1 MSHQSQLDFVRSL
14 THRFPIYFAG
24 QRVLE
29 VGSLDI
35 NGSIRQ
41 FFDGCEYIGV
51 DLGEGKG
58 VDLVA
63 KGEDLDFPDGYFKV
77 VASCECFEHN
87 PEWEATFRNM
97 IRMCS
102 GLVFFSCAT
111 TGRLEHGT
119 KRTSPDDAPF
129 CGDYYRNLTEEDFRE
144 KFTFEE
150 FESYGFLTN
159 SNPAD
164 LYFWG
169 IKTHEHLLEMVE
181 RTTTGEIR

>member
-1 MSHQSQLDFVRSL
+1 VVSHQSQLNFVSSL
-14 THRFPIYFAG
+14 KSQFPIFFAG
-24 QRVLE
+24 QKVLE
-29 VGSLDI
+29 IGSLDI

-41 FFDGCEYIGV
+41 FFIGCDYTGV

-63 KGEDLDFPDGYFKV
+63 RGEELDFPDGHFKV

-87 PEWEATFRNM
+87 ENWEATFRNM
-97 IRMCS
+97 IRMSS

-111 TGRLEHGT
+111 TGRPEHGT
-119 KRTSPDDAPF
+119 RRTSPSDAPF
-129 CGDYYRNLTEEDFRE
+129 TLDYYKNLTEEDFRE

-150 FESYGFLTN
+150 FESYGFSTN
-159 SNPAD
+159 SNPQD

-169 IKTHEHLLEMVE
+169 IKKL
-181 RTTTGEIR
+181 I

>member
-1 MSHQSQLDFVRSL
+1 VVSHQSQLNFVSSL
-14 THRFPIYFAG
+14 KSQFPIFFAG
-24 QRVLE
+24 QKVLE

-41 FFDGCEYIGV
+41 FFVGCDYTGV

-63 KGEDLDFPDGYFKV
+63 RGEELDFPDGYFKV

-87 PEWEATFRNM
+87 ENWEATFRNM
-97 IRMCS
+97 IRMSS

-111 TGRLEHGT
+111 TGRPEHGT
-119 KRTSPDDAPF
+119 RRTSPSDAPF
-129 CGDYYRNLTEEDFRE
+129 TLDYYKNLTEEDFRE

-150 FESYGFLTN
+150 FESYGFSTN
-159 SNPAD
+159 SNPQD

-169 IKTHEHLLEMVE
+169 IKKL
-181 RTTTGEIR
+181 I